1 MDFLVILFFYK
12 LYDHI
17 NIFKH
22 IKEKYVQ
29 SEIKMSR
36 IIQKQHAKITKIKYG
51 TNYLLYCKRNGF
63 IPLFARTKF
72 AVKINKYL
80 CDKIGRQKLDA
91 EIRNKHCKKKRLLQ
105 QVKNNTDSLPNKIG
119 FITKLVLYRK
129 TKLII
134 KKEET
139 NCNQKNVNLINPNFK
154 YNQ

>member
-1 MDFLVILFFYK
+1 MELLVILFLHK
-12 LYDHI
+12 LYPHM

-22 IKEKYVQ
+22 IREKYGQ
-29 SEIKMSR
+29 SEIKLTR

-105 QVKNNTDSLPNKIG
+105 QVKNNT
-119 FITKLVLYRK
+119 
-129 TKLII
+129 
-134 KKEET
+134 
-139 NCNQKNVNLINPNFK
+139 
-154 YNQ
+154 